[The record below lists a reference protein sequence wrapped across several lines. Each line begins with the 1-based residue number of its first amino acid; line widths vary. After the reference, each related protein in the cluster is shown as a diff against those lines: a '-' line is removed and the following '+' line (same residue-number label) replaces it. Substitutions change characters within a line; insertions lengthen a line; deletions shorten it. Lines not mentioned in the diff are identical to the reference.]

1 MAKIGYKLIRLK
13 ISSTVLVIRELQ
25 VKVYFV
31 FSLIGFITIIEMVKS
46 FSEDVRNIL
55 SCTIGRNYVLYKNT
69 KYAYSLTGNPT
80 LRNLPQG
87 HSLKDFE
94 AMYTKICIKN

>member
-31 FSLIGFITIIEMVKS
+31 FSLIGFITIIEMVKVL
-46 FSEDVRNIL
+46 VR
-55 SCTIGRNYVLYKNT
+55 
-69 KYAYSLTGNPT
+69 
-80 LRNLPQG
+80 
-87 HSLKDFE
+87 
-94 AMYTKICIKN
+94 M